1 MLVSGIIHIQYV
13 SVEEGAVML
22 VLVAMVQVPDD
33 EVTTVLPLL
42 WYLVL
47 WYRCLKMRL
56 PLCYPLLWYLVLR
69 YRCLMMR

>member
-33 EVTTVLPLL
+33 EVTTVLPPA
-42 WYLVL
+42 LV
-47 WYRCLKMRL
+47 
-56 PLCYPLLWYLVLR
+56 PGAVVQVPDDE
-69 YRCLMMR
+69 

>member
-1 MLVSGIIHIQYV
+1 
-13 SVEEGAVML
+13 ML

-47 WYRCLKMRL
+47 WYRCLMMSR